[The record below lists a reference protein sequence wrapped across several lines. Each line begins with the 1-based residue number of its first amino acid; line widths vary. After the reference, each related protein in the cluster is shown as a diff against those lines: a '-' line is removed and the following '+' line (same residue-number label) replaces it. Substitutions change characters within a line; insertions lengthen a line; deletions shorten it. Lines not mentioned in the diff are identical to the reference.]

1 MDHWSPVLNEIGE
14 SLKSRLGALTG
25 EHSTGLTI
33 NNVQDRIKTVEDESS
48 EIIAEFQ
55 KNAAIFSAG
64 ITEHTFDSLM
74 NNKRVSE
81 LPHIL
86 TTVKD
91 ILKTSNFTI
100 YYHTMK
106 TQYFPIAVFFFLF
119 MITSP
124 RAGAQ
129 EGEVYVSLAGG
140 VSIPLSD
147 YANTDF
153 NDESSGFAMIGGNF
167 AINFGYKLNEYLSL
181 SGLLSGSV
189 NRYNYIKLQDW
200 FTENYKESL
209 PDTRWLVESK
219 NWGLGGLMI
228 GVTGSIPLKPN
239 KLNQPRLLL

>member
-1 MDHWSPVLNEIGE
+1 
-14 SLKSRLGALTG
+14 
-25 EHSTGLTI
+25 
-33 NNVQDRIKTVEDESS
+33 
-48 EIIAEFQ
+48 
-55 KNAAIFSAG
+55 
-64 ITEHTFDSLM
+64 
-74 NNKRVSE
+74 
-81 LPHIL
+81 
-86 TTVKD
+86 
-91 ILKTSNFTI
+91 
-100 YYHTMK
+100 MK

-124 RAGAQ
+124 RAVAQ

-140 VSIPLSD
+140 VSVPLSD

-209 PDTRWLVESK
+209 PDTRWLIESK

-239 KLNQPRLLL
+239 KIFLDGRVLGGFTYAYSPSLNVTGLEDGADDLSLRIDQYSSISWALDFGAGFRYQRTRKQYFTLYADYLMAHPYYNNIDIIDNDIGVIRSDSFSQRVNAVNITLGIGYIVN